1 MQKPEEKNTKKSI
14 IIDKKKTKVD
24 QKVIDKTQKNLNI
37 NSIKKS
43 QGSSTDRSTNKKK
56 TGGNQKNTKK
66 VINQN
71 QNKLEEEI
79 PLPEPKPIEPVQK
92 FQENQINEKNNE
104 EEEEK
109 MPEIPLEEV
118 NKYEFNLYKHLKEN
132 LKNRDKLCTDGITND
147 SSYCLECKVS
157 VCPKCPLFKVH
168 NGHDLVQ
175 KLPYYKCEK
184 SFIDE
189 TFKDIDSIFSLNPSY
204 LNVNKVKG
212 ELKMQI
218 TNKISQ
224 LISQL
229 NKVKETKLQEIDNI
243 FEGSENCVEKLRENE
258 LKIKKNLTNF
268 LEKQKNFFCID
279 INEGVDSQNVNPE
292 ANEVLKN
299 LEGETAS
306 PMGMIQPNKDMANS
320 TFLLT
325 YDLMKNTEFMNN
337 LIRDIFIDIKE
348 NTERYINEFTS
359 KAKEV
364 EEGIAKLLTP
374 FEGMF
379 KYQYLLCD
387 FYSQVNHKINKY
399 NNKIDDM
406 KNIIFEKVNKRG
418 GFEDIERDNKIANT
432 QIATRFENI
441 LNNQLIDEDEATTIR
456 SLMTKGKKN
465 RKYGAGASKAASIMT
480 SSKMKGGG
488 TLMTGA
494 GKDNLLLNLPKIYES
509 PEEIKLNKDILQEYF
524 IYEALNF
531 VKKNFKKK
539 KNNLDELNEEF
550 DGEVDIAK
558 PIPGTNEMQCYDK
571 KSRGIIKKVV
581 KFDKKI
587 HKYTYFLNGC
597 RTLLIKD
604 RLYIIGGVDKEN
616 QLTKAAYV
624 YYIKT
629 NELKAMPDMLKPHA
643 YHSVDFLDYYKS
655 IVVVGGENISSC
667 ELYDMNTGEWRD
679 LPEMKIPRAHC
690 GIYLDKMNHAIYSF
704 FGIVGNITDKNNYTD
719 VLECLELRKM
729 ALGWYK
735 IDYNNKAEMN
745 FKSGI
750 NKILPLTPEMVLIY
764 GATNMRDFARKSAVY
779 SIPKQEMMKI
789 DNKIFNEI
797 REASKKSKKLSKVL
811 TSYA

>member
-1 MQKPEEKNTKKSI
+1 MQKPEDKNNQKKNAQN
-14 IIDKKKTKVD
+14 DKKKAKID
-24 QKVIDKTQKNLNI
+24 QKPADKQSKNSNLNSSKKNPAPANKKRPTTQK
-37 NSIKKS
+37 SSKKPN
-43 QGSSTDRSTNKKK
+43 TNK
-56 TGGNQKNTKK
+56 
-66 VINQN
+66 I
-71 QNKLEEEI
+71 EEEM
-79 PLPEPKPIEPVQK
+79 PLPEPKPVEAVQK
-92 FQENQINEKNNE
+92 IPENKINEENKE
-104 EEEEK
+104 EEEDK
-109 MPEIPLEEV
+109 MPEIPLEEA

-132 LKNRDKLCTDGITND
+132 IKNKDKLCTDGISNE

-175 KLPYYKCEK
+175 KMPYYKCEK

-189 TFKDIDSIFSLNPSY
+189 SFKDIDSIFSLNPSY

-218 TNKISQ
+218 TTQISQ
-224 LISQL
+224 LINQL
-229 NKVKETKLQEIDNI
+229 NKVKDVKLEEVENI
-243 FEGSENCVEKLRENE
+243 FVGSENCVEKLRENE
-258 LKIKKNLTNF
+258 LKVKKNLNEF

-279 INEGVDSQNVNPE
+279 INEGVDSQNINPE
-292 ANEVLKN
+292 ASEVLKN

-306 PMGMIQPNKDMANS
+306 PMGMIQPNKDTVNS

-325 YDLMKNTEFMNN
+325 YDLLKNTEYMNN

-348 NTERYINEFTS
+348 NTERYINEFNA

-364 EEGIAKLLTP
+364 EEAINKLLTP

-387 FYSQVNHKINKY
+387 FYSQINHKIKKY
-399 NNKIDDM
+399 NQKIDDM

-418 GFEDIERDNKIANT
+418 GFDDIERDNRIAGT

-480 SSKMKGGG
+480 SSKMKGG

-494 GKDNLLLNLPKIYES
+494 GKDNLALNLPKIYES
-509 PEEIKLNKDILQEYF
+509 PDEIKLNKDILQEYF

-539 KNNLDELNEEF
+539 KDNLDELNEEF

-571 KSRGIIKKVV
+571 KTRGIVKKVV
-581 KFDKKI
+581 KFDKKV

-616 QLTKAAYV
+616 QVTKAAYV
-624 YYIKT
+624 YYIRT
-629 NELKAMPDMLKPHA
+629 NELKTMPDMLRPHA

-667 ELYDMNTGEWRD
+667 ELYDMNTGSWRD

-719 VLECLELRKM
+719 VLECLELRKL
-729 ALGWYK
+729 ALGWYR

-750 NKILPLTPEMVLIY
+750 NKILPLTPEMVLVY
-764 GATNMRDFARKSAVY
+764 GATNMRDFAKKSAVY
-779 SIPKQEMMKI
+779 LIPKQEMIKI

-811 TSYA
+811 TSY

>member
-1 MQKPEEKNTKKSI
+1 MQKTEDKNIQKKNP
-14 IIDKKKTKVD
+14 DKKKSQKVD
-24 QKVIDKTQKNLNI
+24 QKTADKSQKNTNT
-37 NSIKKS
+37 NKKS
-43 QGSSTDRSTNKKK
+43 QPQGNGEKSTAKKK
-56 TGGNQKNTKK
+56 PAQKSTKK
-66 VINQN
+66 VTA
-71 QNKLEEEI
+71 NKLEEEM
-79 PLPEPKPIEPVQK
+79 PLPEPKPIEAVQK
-92 FQENQINEKNNE
+92 IPENKISEEKKE
-104 EEEEK
+104 EEEQDK
-109 MPEIPLEEV
+109 MPEIPLEEA

-132 LKNRDKLCTDGITND
+132 IKNKDKLCKDGI
-147 SSYCLECKVS
+147 SSESLYCLECKVS
-157 VCPKCPLFKVH
+157 VCPKCALFKVH
-168 NGHDLVQ
+168 NGHELVQ
-175 KLPYYKCEK
+175 KFPYYKCDK
-184 SFIDE
+184 SFVDE
-189 TFKDIDSIFSLNPSY
+189 SFKDIDSIFSLNPSY
-204 LNVNKVKG
+204 LNINKVKG

-218 TNKISQ
+218 SNQISQ
-224 LISQL
+224 LINQL
-229 NKVKETKLQEIDNI
+229 NKVKDTKMEEVENI
-243 FEGSENCVEKLRENE
+243 FVGTENCVEKLRENE
-258 LKIKKNLTNF
+258 LKVKKNLNNF
-268 LEKQKNFFCID
+268 LETQKNFFCID

-292 ANEVLKN
+292 ASEVLKN
-299 LEGETAS
+299 LEGEGAS
-306 PMGMIQPNKDMANS
+306 PMGMIQPNKDTVNS

-325 YDLMKNTEFMNN
+325 YDLLKNTEFMNN
-337 LIRDIFIDIKE
+337 LIRDIFIDIKS

-364 EEGIAKLLTP
+364 EEAINRLLTP

-387 FYSQVNHKINKY
+387 FYAQINHKISKY
-399 NNKIDDM
+399 NKKIEDM

-418 GFEDIERDNKIANT
+418 GFDDIERDNRIANT

-480 SSKMKGGG
+480 SSKMKGG
-488 TLMTGA
+488 TLMPGA
-494 GKDNLLLNLPKIYES
+494 GKDNLLINLPKIYES
-509 PEEIKLNKDILQEYF
+509 PDEIKLNKDILQEYF

-531 VKKNFKKK
+531 VKNNFRKK
-539 KNNLDELNEEF
+539 KNVLDELNEEF

-571 KSRGIIKKVV
+571 KTKNIIKKVV
-581 KFDKKI
+581 KFDKKV

-616 QLTKAAYV
+616 QITKVAYV
-624 YYIKT
+624 YYIRT
-629 NELKAMPDMLKPHA
+629 NELKAMPDMLRPHA

-667 ELYDMNTGEWRD
+667 ELYDMNIGGWRD

-704 FGIVGNITDKNNYTD
+704 FGVIGNITDKNNYTD
-719 VLECLELRKM
+719 VLECLELRKL

-764 GATNMRDFARKSAVY
+764 GATNMRDFAKKSAVY
-779 SIPKQEMMKI
+779 LIPKQEIIKI

-811 TSYA
+811 TSYI

>member
-1 MQKPEEKNTKKSI
+1 MQKPEDKNNQKKNAQN
-14 IIDKKKTKVD
+14 DKKKAKID
-24 QKVIDKTQKNLNI
+24 QKPADKQSKNSNLNSSKKNPAPANKKRPTTQK
-37 NSIKKS
+37 SSKKPN
-43 QGSSTDRSTNKKK
+43 TNK
-56 TGGNQKNTKK
+56 
-66 VINQN
+66 I
-71 QNKLEEEI
+71 EEEM
-79 PLPEPKPIEPVQK
+79 PLPEPKPVEAVQK
-92 FQENQINEKNNE
+92 IPENKINEENKE
-104 EEEEK
+104 EEEDK
-109 MPEIPLEEV
+109 MPEIPLEEA

-132 LKNRDKLCTDGITND
+132 IKNKDKLCTDGISNE

-175 KLPYYKCEK
+175 KMPYYKCEK

-189 TFKDIDSIFSLNPSY
+189 SFKDIDSIFSLNPSY

-218 TNKISQ
+218 TTQISQ
-224 LISQL
+224 LINQL
-229 NKVKETKLQEIDNI
+229 NKVKDVKLEEVENI
-243 FEGSENCVEKLRENE
+243 FVGSENCVEKLRENE
-258 LKIKKNLTNF
+258 LKVKKNLNEF

-279 INEGVDSQNVNPE
+279 INEGVDSQNINPE
-292 ANEVLKN
+292 ASEVLKN

-306 PMGMIQPNKDMANS
+306 PMGMIQPNKDTVNS

-325 YDLMKNTEFMNN
+325 YDLLKNTEYMNN

-348 NTERYINEFTS
+348 NTERYINEFNAKT
-359 KAKEV
+359 KEV
-364 EEGIAKLLTP
+364 EEAINKLITP

-387 FYSQVNHKINKY
+387 FYSQINHKIKKY
-399 NNKIDDM
+399 NQKIDDM

-418 GFEDIERDNKIANT
+418 GFDDIERDNRIAGT

-480 SSKMKGGG
+480 SSKMKGG

-494 GKDNLLLNLPKIYES
+494 GKDNLALNLPKIYES
-509 PEEIKLNKDILQEYF
+509 PDEIKLNKDILQEYF

-539 KNNLDELNEEF
+539 KDNLDELNEEF

-571 KSRGIIKKVV
+571 KTRGIVKKVV
-581 KFDKKI
+581 KFDKKV

-616 QLTKAAYV
+616 QVTKAAYV
-624 YYIKT
+624 YYIRT
-629 NELKAMPDMLKPHA
+629 NELKTMPDMLRPHA

-667 ELYDMNTGEWRD
+667 ELYDMNTGSWRD

-719 VLECLELRKM
+719 VLECLELRKL
-729 ALGWYK
+729 ALGWYR

-750 NKILPLTPEMVLIY
+750 NKILPLTPEMVLVY
-764 GATNMRDFARKSAVY
+764 GATNMRDFAKKSAVY
-779 SIPKQEMMKI
+779 LIPKQEMIKI
-789 DNKIFNEI
+789 DNRIFNEI

-811 TSYA
+811 TSY

>member
-1 MQKPEEKNTKKSI
+1 MQKPEDKNPKKNI
-14 IIDKKKTKVD
+14 VNDKKKLKTDFKATD
-24 QKVIDKTQKNLNI
+24 KQQKTSNI
-37 NSIKKS
+37 NTNKNPKALNV
-43 QGSSTDRSTNKKK
+43 DRSTNKKK
-56 TGGNQKNTKK
+56 TGPNTKNIK
-66 VINQN
+66 KGINP
-71 QNKLEEEI
+71 NKLEEEM
-79 PLPEPKPIEPVQK
+79 PLPEPKPIEAVQRIP
-92 FQENQINEKNNE
+92 ENN

-109 MPEIPLEEV
+109 MPEIPLEEA

-132 LKNRDKLCTDGITND
+132 LKNRDKLCTDGITSD

-157 VCPKCPLFKVH
+157 VCPKCPTYKVH
-168 NGHDLVQ
+168 NGHELVH

-204 LNVNKVKG
+204 LNTNKVKG

-218 TNKISQ
+218 TNQISQ
-224 LISQL
+224 LINQL
-229 NKVKETKLQEIDNI
+229 NKVREVKLEEVDNV
-243 FEGSENCVEKLRENE
+243 FEGTENCVEKLKENE
-258 LKIKKNLTNF
+258 QNVKKNLSNF

-279 INEGVDSQNVNPE
+279 INEGIDSQNVNPE

-299 LEGETAS
+299 LEGENAS
-306 PMGMIQPNKDMANS
+306 PMGMIQPNKDTVNS

-325 YDLMKNTEFMNN
+325 YDLIKNTEFMNN

-348 NTERYINEFTS
+348 NTERYINEFNT
-359 KAKEV
+359 KVKEV
-364 EEGIAKLLTP
+364 EDAINKLLIP

-387 FYSQVNHKINKY
+387 FYSQINHKINKY
-399 NNKIDDM
+399 NKKIDDM

-418 GFEDIERDNKIANT
+418 GFDDIERDNKIANT

-441 LNNQLIDEDEATTIR
+441 LNNQLIDADEATTIR

-465 RKYGAGASKAASIMT
+465 RKYGAGASKAASIIT

-494 GKDNLLLNLPKIYES
+494 GKDNLLNLPKIYES
-509 PEEIKLNKDILQEYF
+509 PDEIKLNKDILQEYF
-524 IYEALNF
+524 IFESLNF
-531 VKKNFKKK
+531 VKNNFKKK
-539 KNNLDELNEEF
+539 KNNNLAELNEEF

-558 PIPGTNEMQCYDK
+558 PIPGTNEMQCYDL
-571 KSRGIIKKVV
+571 KSRSIVKKVV

-616 QLTKAAYV
+616 QVTKAAYV

-629 NELKAMPDMLKPHA
+629 NELQAMPEMLKPHA
-643 YHSVDFLDYYKS
+643 YHAVDFLDYYKS

-667 ELYDMNTGEWRD
+667 ELFDMNTGEWRE
-679 LPEMKIPRAHC
+679 LPDMKIPRAHC
-690 GIYLDKMNHAIYSF
+690 CIYLDKINHAIYSF
-704 FGIVGNITDKNNYTD
+704 FGIIGNITDKNNYTD

-750 NKILPLTPEMVLIY
+750 NKILPLTPEMVLVY
-764 GATNMRDFARKSAVY
+764 GAKNMRDFAKKSAVY
-779 SIPKQEMMKI
+779 SIPKQEMIKI

-797 REASKKSKKLSKVL
+797 REASKKSRRLSKVL
-811 TSYA
+811 TSII

>member
-1 MQKPEEKNTKKSI
+1 MQKTEDKNIQKKNP
-14 IIDKKKTKVD
+14 DKKKSQKVD
-24 QKVIDKTQKNLNI
+24 QKTADKSQKNTNT
-37 NSIKKS
+37 NKKS
-43 QGSSTDRSTNKKK
+43 QPQGNGEKSTAKKK
-56 TGGNQKNTKK
+56 PAQKSTKK
-66 VINQN
+66 VTA
-71 QNKLEEEI
+71 NKLEEEM
-79 PLPEPKPIEPVQK
+79 PLPEPKPIEAVQK
-92 FQENQINEKNNE
+92 IPENKISEEKKE
-104 EEEEK
+104 EEEQDK
-109 MPEIPLEEV
+109 MPEIPLEEA

-132 LKNRDKLCTDGITND
+132 IKNKDKLCKDGI
-147 SSYCLECKVS
+147 SSESLYCLECKVS
-157 VCPKCPLFKVH
+157 VCPKCALFKVH
-168 NGHDLVQ
+168 NGHELVQ
-175 KLPYYKCEK
+175 KFPYYKCDK
-184 SFIDE
+184 SFVDE
-189 TFKDIDSIFSLNPSY
+189 SFKDIDSIFSLNPSY
-204 LNVNKVKG
+204 LNINKVKG

-218 TNKISQ
+218 SNQISQ
-224 LISQL
+224 LINQL
-229 NKVKETKLQEIDNI
+229 NKVKDTKMEEVENI
-243 FEGSENCVEKLRENE
+243 FVGTENCVEKLRENE
-258 LKIKKNLTNF
+258 LKVKKNLNNF
-268 LEKQKNFFCID
+268 LETQKNFFCID

-292 ANEVLKN
+292 ASEVLKN
-299 LEGETAS
+299 LEGEGAS
-306 PMGMIQPNKDMANS
+306 PMGMIQPNKDTVNS

-325 YDLMKNTEFMNN
+325 YDLLKNTEFMNN
-337 LIRDIFIDIKE
+337 LIRDIFIDIKS

-364 EEGIAKLLTP
+364 EEAINKLLTP

-387 FYSQVNHKINKY
+387 FYAQINHKISKY
-399 NNKIDDM
+399 NKKIEDM

-418 GFEDIERDNKIANT
+418 GFDDIERDNRIANT

-480 SSKMKGGG
+480 SSKMKGG
-488 TLMTGA
+488 TLMPGA
-494 GKDNLLLNLPKIYES
+494 GKDNLLTNLPKIYES
-509 PEEIKLNKDILQEYF
+509 PDEIKLNKDILQEYF

-531 VKKNFKKK
+531 VKNNFRKK
-539 KNNLDELNEEF
+539 KNVLDELNEEF

-571 KSRGIIKKVV
+571 KTKNIIKKVV
-581 KFDKKI
+581 KFDKKV

-616 QLTKAAYV
+616 QITKVAYV
-624 YYIKT
+624 YYIRT
-629 NELKAMPDMLKPHA
+629 NELKAMPDMLRPHA

-667 ELYDMNTGEWRD
+667 ELYDMNIGGWRE

-704 FGIVGNITDKNNYTD
+704 FGVIGNITDKNNYTD
-719 VLECLELRKM
+719 VLECLELRKL

-764 GATNMRDFARKSAVY
+764 GATNMRDFAKKSAVY
-779 SIPKQEMMKI
+779 LIPKQEIIKI

-811 TSYA
+811 TSYI

>member
-1 MQKPEEKNTKKSI
+1 MQKTEDKNIQKKNP
-14 IIDKKKTKVD
+14 DKKKSQKVD
-24 QKVIDKTQKNLNI
+24 QKTADKSQKNTNT
-37 NSIKKS
+37 NKKS
-43 QGSSTDRSTNKKK
+43 QPQGNGEKSTAKKK
-56 TGGNQKNTKK
+56 PAQKSTKK
-66 VINQN
+66 VTA
-71 QNKLEEEI
+71 NKLEEEM
-79 PLPEPKPIEPVQK
+79 PLPEPKPIEAVQK
-92 FQENQINEKNNE
+92 IPENKISEEKKE
-104 EEEEK
+104 EEEQDK
-109 MPEIPLEEV
+109 MPEIPLEEA

-132 LKNRDKLCTDGITND
+132 IKNKDKLCKDGI
-147 SSYCLECKVS
+147 SSESLYCLECKVS
-157 VCPKCPLFKVH
+157 VCPKCALFKVH
-168 NGHDLVQ
+168 NGHELVQ
-175 KLPYYKCEK
+175 KFPYYKCDK
-184 SFIDE
+184 SFVDE
-189 TFKDIDSIFSLNPSY
+189 SFKDIDSIFSLNPSY
-204 LNVNKVKG
+204 LNINKVKG

-218 TNKISQ
+218 SNQISQ
-224 LISQL
+224 LINQL
-229 NKVKETKLQEIDNI
+229 NKVKDTKMEEVENI
-243 FEGSENCVEKLRENE
+243 FVGTENCVEKLRENE
-258 LKIKKNLTNF
+258 LKVKKNLNNF
-268 LEKQKNFFCID
+268 LETQKNFFCID

-292 ANEVLKN
+292 ASEVLKN
-299 LEGETAS
+299 LEGEGAS
-306 PMGMIQPNKDMANS
+306 PMGMIQPNKDTVNS

-325 YDLMKNTEFMNN
+325 YDLLKNTEFMNN
-337 LIRDIFIDIKE
+337 LIRDIFIDIKS

-364 EEGIAKLLTP
+364 EEAINKLLTP

-387 FYSQVNHKINKY
+387 FYAQINHKISKY
-399 NNKIDDM
+399 NKKIEDM

-418 GFEDIERDNKIANT
+418 GFDDIERDNRIANT

-480 SSKMKGGG
+480 SSKMKGG
-488 TLMTGA
+488 TLMPGA
-494 GKDNLLLNLPKIYES
+494 GKDNLLTNLPKIYES
-509 PEEIKLNKDILQEYF
+509 PDEIKLNKDILQEYF

-531 VKKNFKKK
+531 VKNNFRKK
-539 KNNLDELNEEF
+539 KNVLDELNEEF

-571 KSRGIIKKVV
+571 KTKNIIKKVV
-581 KFDKKI
+581 KFDKKV
-587 HKYTYFLNGC
+587 HKYLYFLNGC

-616 QLTKAAYV
+616 QITKVAYV
-624 YYIKT
+624 YYIRT
-629 NELKAMPDMLKPHA
+629 NELKAMPDMLRPHA

-667 ELYDMNTGEWRD
+667 ELYDMNIGGWRD

-704 FGIVGNITDKNNYTD
+704 FGVIGNITDKNNYTD
-719 VLECLELRKM
+719 VLECLELRKL

-764 GATNMRDFARKSAVY
+764 GATNMRDFAKKSAVY
-779 SIPKQEMMKI
+779 LIPKQEIIKI

-811 TSYA
+811 TSYI

>member
-1 MQKPEEKNTKKSI
+1 MQKPEEKSTKKSI
-14 IIDKKKTKVD
+14 ITDKKKAKGD
-24 QKVIDKTQKNLNI
+24 QKVPDKTQKNLNI

-43 QGSSTDRSTNKKK
+43 QGSNIDHSINKKK
-56 TGGNQKNTKK
+56 TGANQKNNKK

-71 QNKLEEEI
+71 QNKLEEEM
-79 PLPEPKPIEPVQK
+79 PLPEPKPIEPIQK
-92 FQENQINEKNNE
+92 VQENQINEENNE
-104 EEEEK
+104 EEDK
-109 MPEIPLEEV
+109 MPEIPLEEA

-132 LKNRDKLCTDGITND
+132 LKNRDKLCTDGITSD

-168 NGHDLVQ
+168 NGHELVQ
-175 KLPYYKCEK
+175 KLPYYKCEQ

-189 TFKDIDSIFSLNPSY
+189 AFKDIDSIFSLNPSY

-229 NKVKETKLQEIDNI
+229 NKVKDAKLQEIDNI

-258 LKIKKNLTNF
+258 LKLKKNLTNF

-306 PMGMIQPNKDMANS
+306 PMGMIQPNKDMVNS

-364 EEGIAKLLTP
+364 EEAIAKLLIP

-387 FYSQVNHKINKY
+387 FYSQINHKINKY

-418 GFEDIERDNKIANT
+418 GFEDIERDNKIAST

-480 SSKMKGGG
+480 CSKMKGGG

>member
-1 MQKPEEKNTKKSI
+1 MQKPEDKNNQKKNAQN
-14 IIDKKKTKVD
+14 DKKKAKID
-24 QKVIDKTQKNLNI
+24 QKPADKQSKNSNLNSSKKNPAPANKKRPTTQK
-37 NSIKKS
+37 SSKKPN
-43 QGSSTDRSTNKKK
+43 TNK
-56 TGGNQKNTKK
+56 
-66 VINQN
+66 I
-71 QNKLEEEI
+71 EEEM
-79 PLPEPKPIEPVQK
+79 PLPEPKPVEAVQK
-92 FQENQINEKNNE
+92 IPENKINEENKE
-104 EEEEK
+104 EEEDK
-109 MPEIPLEEV
+109 MPEIPLEEA

-132 LKNRDKLCTDGITND
+132 IKNKDKLCTDGISNE

-168 NGHDLVQ
+168 NGHELVQ
-175 KLPYYKCEK
+175 KMPYYKCEK

-189 TFKDIDSIFSLNPSY
+189 SFKDIDSIFSLNPSY

-218 TNKISQ
+218 TTQISQ
-224 LISQL
+224 LINQL
-229 NKVKETKLQEIDNI
+229 NKVKDVKLEEVENI
-243 FEGSENCVEKLRENE
+243 FVGSENCVEKLRENE
-258 LKIKKNLTNF
+258 LKVKKNLNEF

-279 INEGVDSQNVNPE
+279 INEGVDSQNINPE
-292 ANEVLKN
+292 ASEVLKN

-306 PMGMIQPNKDMANS
+306 PMGMIQPNKDTVNS

-325 YDLMKNTEFMNN
+325 YDLLKNTEYMNN

-348 NTERYINEFTS
+348 NTERYINEFNAKT
-359 KAKEV
+359 KEV
-364 EEGIAKLLTP
+364 EEAINKLITP

-387 FYSQVNHKINKY
+387 FYSQINHKIKKY
-399 NNKIDDM
+399 NQKIDDM

-418 GFEDIERDNKIANT
+418 GFDDIERDNRIAGT

-480 SSKMKGGG
+480 SSKMKGG

-494 GKDNLLLNLPKIYES
+494 GKDNLALNLPKIYES
-509 PEEIKLNKDILQEYF
+509 PDEIKLNKDILQEYF

-539 KNNLDELNEEF
+539 KDNLDELNEEF

-571 KSRGIIKKVV
+571 KTRGIVKKVV
-581 KFDKKI
+581 KFDKKV

-616 QLTKAAYV
+616 QVTKAAYV
-624 YYIKT
+624 YYIRT
-629 NELKAMPDMLKPHA
+629 NELKTMPDMLRPHA

-667 ELYDMNTGEWRD
+667 ELYDMNTGSWRD

-719 VLECLELRKM
+719 VLECLELRKL
-729 ALGWYK
+729 ALGWYR

-764 GATNMRDFARKSAVY
+764 GATNMRDFAKKSAVY
-779 SIPKQEMMKI
+779 LIPKQEIIKI

-811 TSYA
+811 TSYI

>member
-1 MQKPEEKNTKKSI
+1 MQKPEEKSTKKSI
-14 IIDKKKTKVD
+14 ITDKKKAKGD
-24 QKVIDKTQKNLNI
+24 QKVPDKTQKNLNI

-43 QGSSTDRSTNKKK
+43 QGSNIDHSINKKK
-56 TGGNQKNTKK
+56 TGANQKNNKK

-71 QNKLEEEI
+71 QNKLEEEM
-79 PLPEPKPIEPVQK
+79 PLPEPKPIEPIQK
-92 FQENQINEKNNE
+92 VQENQINEENNE
-104 EEEEK
+104 EEDK
-109 MPEIPLEEV
+109 MPEIPLEEA

-132 LKNRDKLCTDGITND
+132 LKNRDKLCTDGITSD

-168 NGHDLVQ
+168 NGHELVQ
-175 KLPYYKCEK
+175 KLPYYKCEQ

-189 TFKDIDSIFSLNPSY
+189 AFKDIDSIFSLNPSY

-229 NKVKETKLQEIDNI
+229 NKVKDAKLQEIDNI

-258 LKIKKNLTNF
+258 LKLKKNLTNF

-306 PMGMIQPNKDMANS
+306 PMGMIQPNKDMVNS

-364 EEGIAKLLTP
+364 EEAIAKLLIP

-387 FYSQVNHKINKY
+387 FYSQINHKINKY

-418 GFEDIERDNKIANT
+418 GFEDIERDNKIAST

-480 SSKMKGGG
+480 YSKMKGGG

>member
-1 MQKPEEKNTKKSI
+1 MQKPEDKNNQKKNVQN
-14 IIDKKKTKVD
+14 DKKKAKND
-24 QKVIDKTQKNLNI
+24 QKPADKQSKNSNLNSSKKNPAPANKKRPTTQK
-37 NSIKKS
+37 SSKKPN
-43 QGSSTDRSTNKKK
+43 TNK
-56 TGGNQKNTKK
+56 
-66 VINQN
+66 I
-71 QNKLEEEI
+71 EEEM
-79 PLPEPKPIEPVQK
+79 PLPEPKPVEAVQK
-92 FQENQINEKNNE
+92 IPENKINEENKE
-104 EEEEK
+104 EEEDK
-109 MPEIPLEEV
+109 MPEIPLEEA

-132 LKNRDKLCTDGITND
+132 IKNKDKLCTDGISNE

-168 NGHDLVQ
+168 NGHELVQ
-175 KLPYYKCEK
+175 KMPYYKCEK

-189 TFKDIDSIFSLNPSY
+189 SFKDIDSIFSLNPSY

-218 TNKISQ
+218 TTQISQ
-224 LISQL
+224 LINQL
-229 NKVKETKLQEIDNI
+229 NKVKDVKLEEVENI
-243 FEGSENCVEKLRENE
+243 FVGSENCVEKLRENE
-258 LKIKKNLTNF
+258 LKVKKNLNEF

-279 INEGVDSQNVNPE
+279 INEGVDSQNINPE
-292 ANEVLKN
+292 ASEVLKN

-306 PMGMIQPNKDMANS
+306 PMGMIQPNKDTVNS

-325 YDLMKNTEFMNN
+325 YDLLKNTEYMNN

-348 NTERYINEFTS
+348 NTERYINEFNA

-364 EEGIAKLLTP
+364 EEAINKLLTP

-387 FYSQVNHKINKY
+387 FYSQINHKIKKY
-399 NNKIDDM
+399 NQKIDDM

-418 GFEDIERDNKIANT
+418 GFDDIERDNRIAGT

-441 LNNQLIDEDEATTIR
+441 LNNQLIDEDEATTIK

-480 SSKMKGGG
+480 SSKMKGG

-494 GKDNLLLNLPKIYES
+494 GKDNLALNLPKIYES
-509 PEEIKLNKDILQEYF
+509 PDEIKLNKDILQEYF

-539 KNNLDELNEEF
+539 KDNLDELNEEF

-571 KSRGIIKKVV
+571 KTRGIVKKVV
-581 KFDKKI
+581 KFDKKV

-616 QLTKAAYV
+616 QVTKAAYV
-624 YYIKT
+624 YYIRT
-629 NELKAMPDMLKPHA
+629 NELKTMPDMLRPHA

-667 ELYDMNTGEWRD
+667 ELYDMNTGSWRD

-719 VLECLELRKM
+719 VLECLELRKL
-729 ALGWYK
+729 ALGWYR

-750 NKILPLTPEMVLIY
+750 NKILPLTPEMVLVY
-764 GATNMRDFARKSAVY
+764 GATNMRDFAKKSAVY
-779 SIPKQEMMKI
+779 LIPKQEMIKI

-811 TSYA
+811 TSY

>member
-1 MQKPEEKNTKKSI
+1 MQKTEDKNIQKKNP
-14 IIDKKKTKVD
+14 DKKKSQKVD
-24 QKVIDKTQKNLNI
+24 QKTAEKSQKNTNT
-37 NSIKKS
+37 NKKS
-43 QGSSTDRSTNKKK
+43 QPQGNGEKSTAKKK
-56 TGGNQKNTKK
+56 PAQKSTKK
-66 VINQN
+66 VTAT
-71 QNKLEEEI
+71 KLEEEM
-79 PLPEPKPIEPVQK
+79 PLPEPKPIEAVQK
-92 FQENQINEKNNE
+92 IPENKISEEKKE
-104 EEEEK
+104 EEEQDK
-109 MPEIPLEEV
+109 MPEIPLEEA

-132 LKNRDKLCTDGITND
+132 IKNKDKLCKDGI
-147 SSYCLECKVS
+147 SSESLYCLECKVS
-157 VCPKCPLFKVH
+157 VCPKCALFKVH
-168 NGHDLVQ
+168 NGHELVQ
-175 KLPYYKCEK
+175 KFPYYKCEK
-184 SFIDE
+184 SFVDE
-189 TFKDIDSIFSLNPSY
+189 SFKDIDSIFSLNPSY
-204 LNVNKVKG
+204 LNINKVKG

-218 TNKISQ
+218 SNQISQ
-224 LISQL
+224 LINQL
-229 NKVKETKLQEIDNI
+229 NKVKDTKMEEVENI
-243 FEGSENCVEKLRENE
+243 FVGTENCVEKLRENE
-258 LKIKKNLTNF
+258 LKVKKNLNNF
-268 LEKQKNFFCID
+268 LETQKNFFCID

-292 ANEVLKN
+292 ASEVLKN
-299 LEGETAS
+299 LEGEGAS
-306 PMGMIQPNKDMANS
+306 PMGMIQPNKDTVNS

-325 YDLMKNTEFMNN
+325 YDLLKNTEFMNN
-337 LIRDIFIDIKE
+337 LIRDIFIDIKS

-364 EEGIAKLLTP
+364 EEAINRLLTP

-387 FYSQVNHKINKY
+387 FYAQINHKISKY
-399 NNKIDDM
+399 NKKIEDM

-418 GFEDIERDNKIANT
+418 GFDDIERDNRIANT

-480 SSKMKGGG
+480 SSKMKGG
-488 TLMTGA
+488 TLMPGA
-494 GKDNLLLNLPKIYES
+494 GKDNLLTNLPKIYES
-509 PEEIKLNKDILQEYF
+509 PDEIKLNKDILQEYF

-531 VKKNFKKK
+531 VKNNFRKK
-539 KNNLDELNEEF
+539 KNVLDELNEEF

-571 KSRGIIKKVV
+571 KTKNIIKKVV
-581 KFDKKI
+581 KFDKKV

-616 QLTKAAYV
+616 QITKVAYV
-624 YYIKT
+624 YYIRT
-629 NELKAMPDMLKPHA
+629 NELKAMPDMLRPHA

-667 ELYDMNTGEWRD
+667 ELYDMNIGGWRD

-704 FGIVGNITDKNNYTD
+704 FGVIGNITDKNNYTD
-719 VLECLELRKM
+719 VLECLELRKL

-764 GATNMRDFARKSAVY
+764 GATNMRDFAKKSAVY
-779 SIPKQEMMKI
+779 LIPKQEIIKI

-811 TSYA
+811 TSYI

>member
-1 MQKPEEKNTKKSI
+1 MQKPEDKNNQKKNAQN
-14 IIDKKKTKVD
+14 DKKKAKID
-24 QKVIDKTQKNLNI
+24 QKPADKQSKNSNLNSSKKNPAPANKKRPTTQK
-37 NSIKKS
+37 SSKKPN
-43 QGSSTDRSTNKKK
+43 TNK
-56 TGGNQKNTKK
+56 
-66 VINQN
+66 I
-71 QNKLEEEI
+71 EEEM
-79 PLPEPKPIEPVQK
+79 PLPEPKPVEAVQK
-92 FQENQINEKNNE
+92 IPENKINEENKE
-104 EEEEK
+104 EEEDK
-109 MPEIPLEEV
+109 MPEIPLEEA

-132 LKNRDKLCTDGITND
+132 IKNKDKLCTDGISNE

-168 NGHDLVQ
+168 NGHELVQ
-175 KLPYYKCEK
+175 KMPYYKCEK

-189 TFKDIDSIFSLNPSY
+189 SFKDIDSIFSLNPSY

-218 TNKISQ
+218 TTQISQ
-224 LISQL
+224 LINQL
-229 NKVKETKLQEIDNI
+229 NKVKDVKLEEVENI
-243 FEGSENCVEKLRENE
+243 FVGSENCVEKLRENE
-258 LKIKKNLTNF
+258 LKVKKKLNEF

-279 INEGVDSQNVNPE
+279 INEGVDSQNINPE
-292 ANEVLKN
+292 ASEVLKN

-306 PMGMIQPNKDMANS
+306 PMGMIQPNKDTVNS

-325 YDLMKNTEFMNN
+325 YDLLKNTEYMNN

-348 NTERYINEFTS
+348 NTERYINEFNS
-359 KAKEV
+359 KSKEV
-364 EEGIAKLLTP
+364 EEAINKLLTP

-387 FYSQVNHKINKY
+387 FYSQINHKIKKY
-399 NNKIDDM
+399 NQKIDDM

-418 GFEDIERDNKIANT
+418 GFDDIERDNRIAGT

-480 SSKMKGGG
+480 SSKMKGG

-494 GKDNLLLNLPKIYES
+494 GKDNLALNLPKIYES
-509 PEEIKLNKDILQEYF
+509 PDEIKLNKDILQEYF

-539 KNNLDELNEEF
+539 KDNLDELNEEF

-571 KSRGIIKKVV
+571 KTRGIVKKVV
-581 KFDKKI
+581 KFDKKV

-616 QLTKAAYV
+616 QVTKAAYV
-624 YYIKT
+624 YYIRT
-629 NELKAMPDMLKPHA
+629 NELKTMPDMLRPHA

-667 ELYDMNTGEWRD
+667 ELYDMNTGSWRD

-719 VLECLELRKM
+719 VLECLELRKL
-729 ALGWYK
+729 ALGWYR

-750 NKILPLTPEMVLIY
+750 NKILPLTPEMVLVY
-764 GATNMRDFARKSAVY
+764 GATNMRDFAKKSAVY
-779 SIPKQEMMKI
+779 LIPKQEMIKI
-789 DNKIFNEI
+789 DNRIFNEI

-811 TSYA
+811 TSY

>member
-1 MQKPEEKNTKKSI
+1 MQKPEDKNNQKKNAQN
-14 IIDKKKTKVD
+14 DKKKAKID
-24 QKVIDKTQKNLNI
+24 QKPADKQSKNSNLNSSKKNPAPANKKRPTTQK
-37 NSIKKS
+37 SSKKPN
-43 QGSSTDRSTNKKK
+43 TNK
-56 TGGNQKNTKK
+56 
-66 VINQN
+66 I
-71 QNKLEEEI
+71 EEEM
-79 PLPEPKPIEPVQK
+79 PLPEPKPVEAVQK
-92 FQENQINEKNNE
+92 IPENKINEENKE
-104 EEEEK
+104 EEEDK
-109 MPEIPLEEV
+109 MPEIPLEEA

-132 LKNRDKLCTDGITND
+132 IKNKDKLCTDGISNE

-175 KLPYYKCEK
+175 KMPYYKCEK

-189 TFKDIDSIFSLNPSY
+189 SFKDIDSIFSLNPSY

-218 TNKISQ
+218 TTQISQ
-224 LISQL
+224 LINQL
-229 NKVKETKLQEIDNI
+229 NKVKDVKLEEVENI
-243 FEGSENCVEKLRENE
+243 FVGSENCVEKLRENE
-258 LKIKKNLTNF
+258 LKVKKNLNEF

-279 INEGVDSQNVNPE
+279 INEGVDSQNINPE
-292 ANEVLKN
+292 ASEVLKN

-306 PMGMIQPNKDMANS
+306 PMGMIQPNKDTVNS

-325 YDLMKNTEFMNN
+325 YDLLKNTEYMNN

-348 NTERYINEFTS
+348 NTERYINEFNA

-364 EEGIAKLLTP
+364 EEAINKLLTP

-387 FYSQVNHKINKY
+387 FYSQINHKIKKY
-399 NNKIDDM
+399 NQKIDDM
-406 KNIIFEKVNKRG
+406 KNIIFEKVNKKG
-418 GFEDIERDNKIANT
+418 GFDDIERDNRIAGT

-480 SSKMKGGG
+480 SSKMKGG

-494 GKDNLLLNLPKIYES
+494 GKDNLALNLPKIYES
-509 PEEIKLNKDILQEYF
+509 PDEIKLNKDILQEYF

-539 KNNLDELNEEF
+539 KDNLDELNEEF

-571 KSRGIIKKVV
+571 KTRGIVKKVV
-581 KFDKKI
+581 KFDKKV

-616 QLTKAAYV
+616 QVTKAAYV
-624 YYIKT
+624 YYIRT
-629 NELKAMPDMLKPHA
+629 NELKTMPDMLRPHA

-667 ELYDMNTGEWRD
+667 ELYDMNTGSWRD

-719 VLECLELRKM
+719 VLECLELRKL
-729 ALGWYK
+729 ALGWYR

-750 NKILPLTPEMVLIY
+750 NKILPLTPEMVLVY
-764 GATNMRDFARKSAVY
+764 GATNMRDFAKKSAVY
-779 SIPKQEMMKI
+779 LIPKQEMIKI

-811 TSYA
+811 TSY

>member
-1 MQKPEEKNTKKSI
+1 MQKPEEKNLQKKNAQN
-14 IIDKKKTKVD
+14 DKKKSKTEQKPVD
-24 QKVIDKTQKNLNI
+24 KQQKNSNLNSSKKNQVTVNKKRPTTQK
-37 NSIKKS
+37 STKK
-43 QGSSTDRSTNKKK
+43 TNTNK
-56 TGGNQKNTKK
+56 
-66 VINQN
+66 I
-71 QNKLEEEI
+71 EEEM
-79 PLPEPKPIEPVQK
+79 PLPEPKPVEAVQK
-92 FQENQINEKNNE
+92 IPENKINEENKDKE
-104 EEEEK
+104 EEDK
-109 MPEIPLEEV
+109 MPEIPLEEA

-132 LKNRDKLCTDGITND
+132 IKNKDKLCTDGISNEQ
-147 SSYCLECKVS
+147 SYCLECKVS

-168 NGHDLVQ
+168 TGHELVQ
-175 KLPYYKCEK
+175 KMPYYKCEK

-189 TFKDIDSIFSLNPSY
+189 SFKDIDSIFSLNPSY
-204 LNVNKVKG
+204 LNINKVKG

-218 TNKISQ
+218 TTQISQ
-224 LISQL
+224 LINQL
-229 NKVKETKLQEIDNI
+229 NKVKDAKLEEIENI
-243 FEGSENCVEKLRENE
+243 FVGSEDCVEKLRENE
-258 LKIKKNLTNF
+258 LKVKKNLNEF

-279 INEGVDSQNVNPE
+279 INEGVDSQNINPE
-292 ANEVLKN
+292 ASEVLKN

-306 PMGMIQPNKDMANS
+306 PMGMIQPNKDTVNS

-325 YDLMKNTEFMNN
+325 YDLLKNTEYMNN
-337 LIRDIFIDIKE
+337 LIRDIFIEIKE
-348 NTERYINEFTS
+348 NTERYINEFNV

-364 EEGIAKLLTP
+364 EEAINKLLTP

-387 FYSQVNHKINKY
+387 FYSQINHKIKKY
-399 NNKIDDM
+399 EQKIDDM
-406 KNIIFEKVNKRG
+406 KNMIFEKVNKRG
-418 GFEDIERDNKIANT
+418 GFDDIERDNRIAGT

-480 SSKMKGGG
+480 SSKIKGG

-494 GKDNLLLNLPKIYES
+494 GKDNLALNLPKIYES
-509 PEEIKLNKDILQEYF
+509 PDEIKLNKDILQEYF

-539 KNNLDELNEEF
+539 KNNLDDLNEEF

-571 KSRGIIKKVV
+571 KTRGIIKKVV
-581 KFDKKI
+581 KFDKKV

-616 QLTKAAYV
+616 QITKAAYV
-624 YYIKT
+624 YYIRT
-629 NELKAMPDMLKPHA
+629 NELKTMPDMLRPHA

-667 ELYDMNTGEWRD
+667 ELYDMNTGSWRD
-679 LPEMKIPRAHC
+679 LPEMRIPRAHC

-719 VLECLELRKM
+719 VLECLELRKL
-729 ALGWYK
+729 ALGWYR

-750 NKILPLTPEMVLIY
+750 NKILPLTPEMVLVY
-764 GATNMRDFARKSAVY
+764 GATNMRDFAKKSAVY
-779 SIPKQEMMKI
+779 LIPKQEMIKI

-811 TSYA
+811 TSY

>member
-1 MQKPEEKNTKKSI
+1 MQKPEDKNNQKKNAQN
-14 IIDKKKTKVD
+14 DKKKAKID
-24 QKVIDKTQKNLNI
+24 QKPADKQSKNSNLNSSKKNPAPANKKRPTTQK
-37 NSIKKS
+37 SSKKPN
-43 QGSSTDRSTNKKK
+43 TNK
-56 TGGNQKNTKK
+56 
-66 VINQN
+66 I
-71 QNKLEEEI
+71 EEEM
-79 PLPEPKPIEPVQK
+79 PLPEPKPVEAVQK
-92 FQENQINEKNNE
+92 IPENKINEENKE
-104 EEEEK
+104 EEEDK
-109 MPEIPLEEV
+109 MPEIPLEEA

-132 LKNRDKLCTDGITND
+132 IKNKDKLCTDGISNE

-175 KLPYYKCEK
+175 KMPYYKCEK

-189 TFKDIDSIFSLNPSY
+189 SFKDIDSIFSLNPSY

-218 TNKISQ
+218 TTQISQ
-224 LISQL
+224 LINQL
-229 NKVKETKLQEIDNI
+229 NKVKDVKLEEVENI
-243 FEGSENCVEKLRENE
+243 FVGSENCVEKLRENE
-258 LKIKKNLTNF
+258 LKVKKNLNEF

-279 INEGVDSQNVNPE
+279 INEGVDSQNINPE
-292 ANEVLKN
+292 ASEVLKN

-306 PMGMIQPNKDMANS
+306 PMGMIQPNKDTVNS

-325 YDLMKNTEFMNN
+325 YDLLKNTEYMNN

-348 NTERYINEFTS
+348 NTERYINEFNAKT
-359 KAKEV
+359 KEV
-364 EEGIAKLLTP
+364 EEAINKLITP

-379 KYQYLLCD
+379 KYQYLLCV
-387 FYSQVNHKINKY
+387 FYSQINHKIKKY
-399 NNKIDDM
+399 NQKIDDM

-418 GFEDIERDNKIANT
+418 GFDDIERDNRIAGT

-480 SSKMKGGG
+480 SSKMKGG

-494 GKDNLLLNLPKIYES
+494 GKDNLALNLPKIYES
-509 PEEIKLNKDILQEYF
+509 PDEIKLNKDILQEYF

-539 KNNLDELNEEF
+539 KDNLDELNEEF

-571 KSRGIIKKVV
+571 KTRGIVKKVV
-581 KFDKKI
+581 KFDKKV

-616 QLTKAAYV
+616 QVTKAAYV
-624 YYIKT
+624 YYIRT
-629 NELKAMPDMLKPHA
+629 NELKTMPDMLRPHA

-667 ELYDMNTGEWRD
+667 ELYDMNTGSWRD

-719 VLECLELRKM
+719 VLECLELRKL
-729 ALGWYK
+729 ALGWYR

-750 NKILPLTPEMVLIY
+750 NKILPLTPEMVLVY
-764 GATNMRDFARKSAVY
+764 GATNMRDFAKKSAVY
-779 SIPKQEMMKI
+779 LIPKQEMIKI
-789 DNKIFNEI
+789 DNRIFNEI

-811 TSYA
+811 TSY

>member
-1 MQKPEEKNTKKSI
+1 MQKTEDKNIQKKNP
-14 IIDKKKTKVD
+14 DKKKSQKVD
-24 QKVIDKTQKNLNI
+24 QKTADKSQKNTNT
-37 NSIKKS
+37 NKKS
-43 QGSSTDRSTNKKK
+43 QPQGNGEKSTAKKK
-56 TGGNQKNTKK
+56 PAQKSTKK
-66 VINQN
+66 VTA
-71 QNKLEEEI
+71 NKLEEEM
-79 PLPEPKPIEPVQK
+79 PLPEPKPIEAVQK
-92 FQENQINEKNNE
+92 IPENKISEEKKE
-104 EEEEK
+104 EEEQDK
-109 MPEIPLEEV
+109 MPEIPLEEA

-132 LKNRDKLCTDGITND
+132 IKNKDKLCKDGI
-147 SSYCLECKVS
+147 SSESLYCLECKVS
-157 VCPKCPLFKVH
+157 VCPKCALFKVH
-168 NGHDLVQ
+168 NGHELVQ
-175 KLPYYKCEK
+175 KFPYYKCDK
-184 SFIDE
+184 SFVDE
-189 TFKDIDSIFSLNPSY
+189 SFKDIDSIFSLNPSY
-204 LNVNKVKG
+204 LNINKVKG

-218 TNKISQ
+218 SNQISQ
-224 LISQL
+224 LINQL
-229 NKVKETKLQEIDNI
+229 NKVKDTKMEEVENI
-243 FEGSENCVEKLRENE
+243 FVGTENCVEKLRENE
-258 LKIKKNLTNF
+258 LKVKKNLNNF
-268 LEKQKNFFCID
+268 LETQKNFFCID

-292 ANEVLKN
+292 ASEVLKN
-299 LEGETAS
+299 LEGEGAS
-306 PMGMIQPNKDMANS
+306 PMGMIQPNKDTVNS

-325 YDLMKNTEFMNN
+325 YDLLKNTEFMNN
-337 LIRDIFIDIKE
+337 LIRDIFIDIKS

-364 EEGIAKLLTP
+364 EEAINKLLTP

-387 FYSQVNHKINKY
+387 FYAQINHKISKY
-399 NNKIDDM
+399 NKKIEDM

-418 GFEDIERDNKIANT
+418 GFDDIERDNRIANT

-480 SSKMKGGG
+480 SSKMKGG
-488 TLMTGA
+488 TLMPGA
-494 GKDNLLLNLPKIYES
+494 GKDNLLTNLPKIYES
-509 PEEIKLNKDILQEYF
+509 PDEIKLNKDILQEYF

-531 VKKNFKKK
+531 VKNNFRKK
-539 KNNLDELNEEF
+539 KNVLDELNEEF

-571 KSRGIIKKVV
+571 KTKNIIKKVV
-581 KFDKKI
+581 KFDKKV

-616 QLTKAAYV
+616 QITKVAYV
-624 YYIKT
+624 YYIRT
-629 NELKAMPDMLKPHA
+629 NELKAMPDMLRPHA

-667 ELYDMNTGEWRD
+667 ELYDMNIGGWRD

-704 FGIVGNITDKNNYTD
+704 FGVIGNITDKNNYTD
-719 VLECLELRKM
+719 VLECLELRKL

-764 GATNMRDFARKSAVY
+764 GATNMRDFAKKSAVY
-779 SIPKQEMMKI
+779 LIPKQEIIKI

-811 TSYA
+811 TSYI

>member
-1 MQKPEEKNTKKSI
+1 MQKPEDKNNQKKNAQN
-14 IIDKKKTKVD
+14 DKKKAKID
-24 QKVIDKTQKNLNI
+24 QKPADKQSKNSNLNSSKKNPAPANKKRPTTQK
-37 NSIKKS
+37 SSKKPN
-43 QGSSTDRSTNKKK
+43 TNK
-56 TGGNQKNTKK
+56 
-66 VINQN
+66 I
-71 QNKLEEEI
+71 EEEM
-79 PLPEPKPIEPVQK
+79 PLPEPKPVEAVQK
-92 FQENQINEKNNE
+92 IPENKINEENKE
-104 EEEEK
+104 EEEDK
-109 MPEIPLEEV
+109 MPEIPLEEA

-132 LKNRDKLCTDGITND
+132 IKNKDKLCTDGISNE

-175 KLPYYKCEK
+175 KMPYYKCEK

-189 TFKDIDSIFSLNPSY
+189 SFKDIDSIFSLNPSY

-218 TNKISQ
+218 TTQISQ
-224 LISQL
+224 LINQL
-229 NKVKETKLQEIDNI
+229 NKVKDVKLEEVENI
-243 FEGSENCVEKLRENE
+243 FVGSENCVEKLRENE
-258 LKIKKNLTNF
+258 LKVKKNLNEF

-279 INEGVDSQNVNPE
+279 INEGVDSQNINPE
-292 ANEVLKN
+292 ASEVLKN

-306 PMGMIQPNKDMANS
+306 PMGMIQPNKDTVNS

-325 YDLMKNTEFMNN
+325 YDLLKNTEYMNN

-348 NTERYINEFTS
+348 NTERYINEFNAKT
-359 KAKEV
+359 KEV
-364 EEGIAKLLTP
+364 EEAINKLITP

-379 KYQYLLCD
+379 KYQYLLCV
-387 FYSQVNHKINKY
+387 FYSQINHKIKKY
-399 NNKIDDM
+399 NQKIDDM

-418 GFEDIERDNKIANT
+418 GFDDIERDNRIAGT

-480 SSKMKGGG
+480 SSKMKGG

-494 GKDNLLLNLPKIYES
+494 GKDNLALNLPKIYES
-509 PEEIKLNKDILQEYF
+509 PDEIKLNKDILQEYF

-539 KNNLDELNEEF
+539 KDNLDELNEEF

-571 KSRGIIKKVV
+571 KTRGIVKKVV
-581 KFDKKI
+581 KFDKKV

-616 QLTKAAYV
+616 QVTKAAYV
-624 YYIKT
+624 YYIRT
-629 NELKAMPDMLKPHA
+629 NELKTMPDMLRPHA

-667 ELYDMNTGEWRD
+667 ELYDMNTGSWRD

-719 VLECLELRKM
+719 VLECLELRKL
-729 ALGWYK
+729 ALGWYR

-750 NKILPLTPEMVLIY
+750 NKILPLTPEMVLVY
-764 GATNMRDFARKSAVY
+764 GATNMRDFAKKSAVY
-779 SIPKQEMMKI
+779 LIPKQEMIKI

-811 TSYA
+811 TSY

>member
-1 MQKPEEKNTKKSI
+1 MQKPEEKNLQKKNAQN
-14 IIDKKKTKVD
+14 DKKKTKTEQKPVD
-24 QKVIDKTQKNLNI
+24 KQQKNSNLNSSKKNQVTVNKKRPTTQK
-37 NSIKKS
+37 STKK
-43 QGSSTDRSTNKKK
+43 TNTNK
-56 TGGNQKNTKK
+56 
-66 VINQN
+66 I
-71 QNKLEEEI
+71 EEEM
-79 PLPEPKPIEPVQK
+79 PLPEPKPVEAVQK
-92 FQENQINEKNNE
+92 IPENKINEENKDKE
-104 EEEEK
+104 EEDK
-109 MPEIPLEEV
+109 MPEIPLEEA

-132 LKNRDKLCTDGITND
+132 IKNKDKLCTDGISNEQ
-147 SSYCLECKVS
+147 SYCLECKVS

-168 NGHDLVQ
+168 TGHELVQ
-175 KLPYYKCEK
+175 KMPYYKCEK

-189 TFKDIDSIFSLNPSY
+189 SFKDIDSIFSLNPSY
-204 LNVNKVKG
+204 LNINKVKG

-218 TNKISQ
+218 TTQISQ
-224 LISQL
+224 LINQL
-229 NKVKETKLQEIDNI
+229 NKVKDAKLEEIENI
-243 FEGSENCVEKLRENE
+243 FVGSEDCVEKLRENE
-258 LKIKKNLTNF
+258 LKVKKNLNEF

-279 INEGVDSQNVNPE
+279 INEGVDSQNINPE
-292 ANEVLKN
+292 ASEVLKN

-306 PMGMIQPNKDMANS
+306 PMGMIQPNKDTVNS

-325 YDLMKNTEFMNN
+325 YDLLKNTEYMNN
-337 LIRDIFIDIKE
+337 LIRDIFIEIKE
-348 NTERYINEFTS
+348 NTERYINEFNV

-364 EEGIAKLLTP
+364 EEAINKLLTP

-387 FYSQVNHKINKY
+387 FYSQINHKIKKY
-399 NNKIDDM
+399 EQKIDDM
-406 KNIIFEKVNKRG
+406 KNMIFEKVNKRG
-418 GFEDIERDNKIANT
+418 GFDDIERDNRIAGT

-480 SSKMKGGG
+480 SSKIKGG

-494 GKDNLLLNLPKIYES
+494 GKDNLALNLPKIYES
-509 PEEIKLNKDILQEYF
+509 PDEIKLNKDILQEYF

-539 KNNLDELNEEF
+539 KNNLDDLNEEF

-571 KSRGIIKKVV
+571 KTRGIIKKVV
-581 KFDKKI
+581 KFDKKV

-616 QLTKAAYV
+616 QITKAAYV
-624 YYIKT
+624 YYIRT
-629 NELKAMPDMLKPHA
+629 NELKTMPDMLRPHA

-667 ELYDMNTGEWRD
+667 ELYDMNTGSWRD
-679 LPEMKIPRAHC
+679 LPEMRIPRAHC

-719 VLECLELRKM
+719 VLECLELRKL
-729 ALGWYK
+729 ALGWYR

-750 NKILPLTPEMVLIY
+750 NKILPLTPEMVLVY
-764 GATNMRDFARKSAVY
+764 GATNMRDFAKKSAVY
-779 SIPKQEMMKI
+779 LIPKQEMIKI

-811 TSYA
+811 TSY

>member
-1 MQKPEEKNTKKSI
+1 MQKPEDKNNQKKNAQN
-14 IIDKKKTKVD
+14 DKKKAKID
-24 QKVIDKTQKNLNI
+24 QKPADKQSKNSNLNSSKKNPAPANKKRPTTQK
-37 NSIKKS
+37 SSKKPN
-43 QGSSTDRSTNKKK
+43 TNK
-56 TGGNQKNTKK
+56 
-66 VINQN
+66 I
-71 QNKLEEEI
+71 EEEM
-79 PLPEPKPIEPVQK
+79 PLPEPKPVEAVQK
-92 FQENQINEKNNE
+92 IPENKINEENKE
-104 EEEEK
+104 EEEDK
-109 MPEIPLEEV
+109 MPEIPLEEA

-132 LKNRDKLCTDGITND
+132 IKNKDKLCTDGISNE

-168 NGHDLVQ
+168 NGHELVQ
-175 KLPYYKCEK
+175 KMPYYKCEK

-189 TFKDIDSIFSLNPSY
+189 SFKDIDSIFSLNPSY

-218 TNKISQ
+218 TTQISQ
-224 LISQL
+224 LINQL
-229 NKVKETKLQEIDNI
+229 NKVKDVKLEEVENI
-243 FEGSENCVEKLRENE
+243 FVGSENCVEKLRENE
-258 LKIKKNLTNF
+258 LKVKKNLNEF

-279 INEGVDSQNVNPE
+279 INEGVDSQNINPE
-292 ANEVLKN
+292 ASEVLKN

-306 PMGMIQPNKDMANS
+306 PMGMIQPNKDTVNS

-325 YDLMKNTEFMNN
+325 YDLLKNTEYMNN

-348 NTERYINEFTS
+348 NTERYINEFNAKT
-359 KAKEV
+359 KEV
-364 EEGIAKLLTP
+364 EEAINKLITP

-379 KYQYLLCD
+379 KYQYLLCV
-387 FYSQVNHKINKY
+387 FYSQINHKIKKY
-399 NNKIDDM
+399 NQKIDDM

-418 GFEDIERDNKIANT
+418 GFDDIERDNRIAGT

-480 SSKMKGGG
+480 SSKMKGG

-494 GKDNLLLNLPKIYES
+494 GKDNLALNLPKIYES
-509 PEEIKLNKDILQEYF
+509 PDEIKLNKDILQEYF

-539 KNNLDELNEEF
+539 KDNLDELNEEF

-571 KSRGIIKKVV
+571 KTRGIVKKVV
-581 KFDKKI
+581 KFDKKV

-616 QLTKAAYV
+616 QVTKAAYV
-624 YYIKT
+624 YYIRT
-629 NELKAMPDMLKPHA
+629 NELKTMPDMLRPHA

-667 ELYDMNTGEWRD
+667 ELYDMNTGSWRD

-719 VLECLELRKM
+719 VLECLELRKL
-729 ALGWYK
+729 ALGWYR

-750 NKILPLTPEMVLIY
+750 NKILPLTPEMVLVY
-764 GATNMRDFARKSAVY
+764 GATNMRDFAKKSAVY
-779 SIPKQEMMKI
+779 LIPKQEMIKI
-789 DNKIFNEI
+789 DNRIFNEI

-811 TSYA
+811 TSY

>member
-1 MQKPEEKNTKKSI
+1 MQKTEDKNIQKKNP
-14 IIDKKKTKVD
+14 DKKKSQKVD
-24 QKVIDKTQKNLNI
+24 QKTADKSQKNTNT
-37 NSIKKS
+37 NKKS
-43 QGSSTDRSTNKKK
+43 QPQGNGEKSTAKKK
-56 TGGNQKNTKK
+56 PAQKSTKK
-66 VINQN
+66 VTA
-71 QNKLEEEI
+71 NKLEEEM
-79 PLPEPKPIEPVQK
+79 PLPEPKPIEAVQK
-92 FQENQINEKNNE
+92 IPENKISEEKKE
-104 EEEEK
+104 EEEQDK
-109 MPEIPLEEV
+109 MPEIPLEEA

-132 LKNRDKLCTDGITND
+132 IKNKDKLCKDGI
-147 SSYCLECKVS
+147 SSESLYCLECKVS
-157 VCPKCPLFKVH
+157 VCPKCALFKVH
-168 NGHDLVQ
+168 NGHELVQ
-175 KLPYYKCEK
+175 KFPYYKCEK
-184 SFIDE
+184 SFVDE
-189 TFKDIDSIFSLNPSY
+189 SFKDIDSIFSLNPSY
-204 LNVNKVKG
+204 LNINKVKG

-218 TNKISQ
+218 SNQISQ
-224 LISQL
+224 LINQL
-229 NKVKETKLQEIDNI
+229 NKVKDTKMEEVENI
-243 FEGSENCVEKLRENE
+243 FVGTENCVEKLRENE
-258 LKIKKNLTNF
+258 LKVKKNLNNF
-268 LEKQKNFFCID
+268 LETQKNFFCID

-292 ANEVLKN
+292 ASEVLKN
-299 LEGETAS
+299 LEGEGAS
-306 PMGMIQPNKDMANS
+306 PMGMIQPNKDTVNS

-325 YDLMKNTEFMNN
+325 YDLLKNTEFMNN
-337 LIRDIFIDIKE
+337 LIRDIFIDIKS

-364 EEGIAKLLTP
+364 EEAINRLLTP

-387 FYSQVNHKINKY
+387 FYAQINHKISKY
-399 NNKIDDM
+399 NKKIEDM

-418 GFEDIERDNKIANT
+418 GFDDIERDNRIANT

-480 SSKMKGGG
+480 SSKMKGG
-488 TLMTGA
+488 TLMPGA
-494 GKDNLLLNLPKIYES
+494 GKDNLLINLPKIYES
-509 PEEIKLNKDILQEYF
+509 PDEIKLNKDILQEYF

-531 VKKNFKKK
+531 VKNNFRKK
-539 KNNLDELNEEF
+539 KNVLDELNEEF

-571 KSRGIIKKVV
+571 KTKNIIKKVV
-581 KFDKKI
+581 KFDKKV

-616 QLTKAAYV
+616 QITKVAYV
-624 YYIKT
+624 YYIRT
-629 NELKAMPDMLKPHA
+629 NELKAMPDMLRPHA

-667 ELYDMNTGEWRD
+667 ELYDMNIGGWRD

-704 FGIVGNITDKNNYTD
+704 FGVIGNITDKNNYTD
-719 VLECLELRKM
+719 VLECLELRKL

-764 GATNMRDFARKSAVY
+764 GATNMRDFAKKSAVY
-779 SIPKQEMMKI
+779 LIPKQEIIKI

-811 TSYA
+811 TSYI

>member
-1 MQKPEEKNTKKSI
+1 MQKTEDKNIQKKNP
-14 IIDKKKTKVD
+14 DKKKSQKVD
-24 QKVIDKTQKNLNI
+24 QKTADKSQKNTNT
-37 NSIKKS
+37 NKKS
-43 QGSSTDRSTNKKK
+43 QPQGNGEKSTAKKK
-56 TGGNQKNTKK
+56 PAQKSTKK
-66 VINQN
+66 VTA
-71 QNKLEEEI
+71 NKLEEEM
-79 PLPEPKPIEPVQK
+79 PLPEPKPIEAVQK
-92 FQENQINEKNNE
+92 IPENKISEEKKE
-104 EEEEK
+104 EEEQDK
-109 MPEIPLEEV
+109 MPEIPLEEA

-132 LKNRDKLCTDGITND
+132 IKNKDKLCKDGI
-147 SSYCLECKVS
+147 SSESLYCLECKVS
-157 VCPKCPLFKVH
+157 VCPKCALFKVH
-168 NGHDLVQ
+168 NGHELVQ
-175 KLPYYKCEK
+175 KFPYYKCEK
-184 SFIDE
+184 SFVDE
-189 TFKDIDSIFSLNPSY
+189 SFKDIDSIFSLNPSY
-204 LNVNKVKG
+204 LNINKVKG

-218 TNKISQ
+218 SNQISQ
-224 LISQL
+224 LINQL
-229 NKVKETKLQEIDNI
+229 NKVKDTKMEEVENI
-243 FEGSENCVEKLRENE
+243 FVGTENCVEKLRENE
-258 LKIKKNLTNF
+258 LKVKKNLNNF
-268 LEKQKNFFCID
+268 LETQKNFFCID

-292 ANEVLKN
+292 ASEVLKN
-299 LEGETAS
+299 LEGEGAS
-306 PMGMIQPNKDMANS
+306 PMGMIQPNKDTVNS

-325 YDLMKNTEFMNN
+325 YDLLKNTEFMNN
-337 LIRDIFIDIKE
+337 LIRDIFIDIKS

-364 EEGIAKLLTP
+364 EEAINKLLTP

-387 FYSQVNHKINKY
+387 FYAQINHKISKY
-399 NNKIDDM
+399 NKKIEDM

-418 GFEDIERDNKIANT
+418 GFDDIERDNRIANT

-480 SSKMKGGG
+480 SSKMKGG
-488 TLMTGA
+488 TLMPGA
-494 GKDNLLLNLPKIYES
+494 GKDNLLINLPKIYES
-509 PEEIKLNKDILQEYF
+509 PDEIKLNKDILQEYF

-531 VKKNFKKK
+531 VKNNFRKK
-539 KNNLDELNEEF
+539 KNVLDELNEEF

-571 KSRGIIKKVV
+571 KTKNIIKKVV
-581 KFDKKI
+581 KFDKKV

-616 QLTKAAYV
+616 QITKVAYV
-624 YYIKT
+624 YYIRT
-629 NELKAMPDMLKPHA
+629 NELKAMPDMLRPHA

-667 ELYDMNTGEWRD
+667 ELYDMNIGGWRD

-704 FGIVGNITDKNNYTD
+704 FGVIGNITDKNNYTD
-719 VLECLELRKM
+719 VLECLELRKL

-764 GATNMRDFARKSAVY
+764 GATNMRDFAKKSAVY
-779 SIPKQEMMKI
+779 LIPKQEIIKI

-811 TSYA
+811 TSYI

>member
-1 MQKPEEKNTKKSI
+1 MQKTEDKNIQKKNP
-14 IIDKKKTKVD
+14 DKKKSQKVD
-24 QKVIDKTQKNLNI
+24 QKTADKSQKNTNT
-37 NSIKKS
+37 NKKS
-43 QGSSTDRSTNKKK
+43 QPQGNGEKSTAKKK
-56 TGGNQKNTKK
+56 PAQKSTKK
-66 VINQN
+66 VTA
-71 QNKLEEEI
+71 NKLEEEM
-79 PLPEPKPIEPVQK
+79 PLPEPKPIEAVQK
-92 FQENQINEKNNE
+92 IPENKISEEKKE
-104 EEEEK
+104 EEEQDK
-109 MPEIPLEEV
+109 MPEIPLEEA

-132 LKNRDKLCTDGITND
+132 IKNKDKLCKDGI
-147 SSYCLECKVS
+147 SSESLYCLECKVS
-157 VCPKCPLFKVH
+157 VCPKCALFKVH
-168 NGHDLVQ
+168 NGHELVQ
-175 KLPYYKCEK
+175 KFPYYKCEK
-184 SFIDE
+184 SFVDE
-189 TFKDIDSIFSLNPSY
+189 SFKDIDSIFSLNPSY
-204 LNVNKVKG
+204 LNINKVKG

-218 TNKISQ
+218 SNQISQ
-224 LISQL
+224 LINQL
-229 NKVKETKLQEIDNI
+229 NKVKDTKMEEVENI
-243 FEGSENCVEKLRENE
+243 FVGTENCVEKLRENE
-258 LKIKKNLTNF
+258 LKVKKNLNNF
-268 LEKQKNFFCID
+268 LETQKNFFCID

-292 ANEVLKN
+292 ASEVLKN
-299 LEGETAS
+299 LEGEGAS
-306 PMGMIQPNKDMANS
+306 PMGMIQPNKDTVNS

-325 YDLMKNTEFMNN
+325 YDLLKNTEFMNN
-337 LIRDIFIDIKE
+337 LIRDIFIDIKS

-364 EEGIAKLLTP
+364 EEAINKLLTP

-387 FYSQVNHKINKY
+387 FYAQINHKISKY
-399 NNKIDDM
+399 YKKIEDM

-418 GFEDIERDNKIANT
+418 GFDDIERDNRIANT

-480 SSKMKGGG
+480 SSKMKGG
-488 TLMTGA
+488 TLMPGA
-494 GKDNLLLNLPKIYES
+494 GKDNLLINLPKIYES
-509 PEEIKLNKDILQEYF
+509 PDEIKLNKDILQEYF

-531 VKKNFKKK
+531 VKNNFRKK
-539 KNNLDELNEEF
+539 KNVLDELNEEF

-571 KSRGIIKKVV
+571 KTKNIIKKVV
-581 KFDKKI
+581 KFDKKV

-616 QLTKAAYV
+616 QITKVAYV
-624 YYIKT
+624 YYIRT
-629 NELKAMPDMLKPHA
+629 NELKAMPDMLRPHA

-667 ELYDMNTGEWRD
+667 ELYDMNIGGWRD

-704 FGIVGNITDKNNYTD
+704 FGVIGNITDKNNYTD
-719 VLECLELRKM
+719 VLECLELRKL

-764 GATNMRDFARKSAVY
+764 GATNMRDFAKKSAVY
-779 SIPKQEMMKI
+779 LIPKQEIIKI

-811 TSYA
+811 TSYI